1 MKYFRFWAIALV
13 AALGFSSCE
22 HESEWIDV
30 DYSNDLVGTWTCLT
44 EGYAEALVISADG
57 SIVSAGVEDGEM
69 WKDVKGT
76 IKVDNNKMIMT
87 FEDGDDFE
95 GRFEIIAGQAF
106 SIFNKEGNRLTYR
119 YCSKDLSEEIIG
131 MWVYNNSTSTK
142 KEDMFIHTINENGV
156 AMLTGFVSASGD
168 YFVQNRLEY
177 KVVGDLYLTDGI
189 KGAEATQLTYT
200 PDATGL
206 GDILTMRGF
215 YNEGDK
221 VVEKMASFLRV
232 NQSLNLQD
240 KGYDYADTYVT
251 NVKGKDEDITMMGF
265 TFNIAK
271 MNGKNLD
278 KMLKHLIFAVQ
289 FPSNNT
295 IKYQYHYNGNNIEFE
310 VPIVVMGNMVTIKMS
325 EKNAAYR
332 DVDMYMFQDADES
345 QLHLYMP
352 TYSFINYFANID
364 IASLAAMEQIDL
376 NDAEAVAAIFDRMD
390 DRVETINVSIVFKAS
405 K

>member
-1 MKYFRFWAIALV
+1 MKFFKIWAIALV

-22 HESEWIDV
+22 SEQNWIDV

-57 SIVSAGVEDGEM
+57 SIVSVGVEDGEM

-87 FEDGDDFE
+87 FENGDDFE

-189 KGAEATQLTYT
+189 KGAEATLLTYT